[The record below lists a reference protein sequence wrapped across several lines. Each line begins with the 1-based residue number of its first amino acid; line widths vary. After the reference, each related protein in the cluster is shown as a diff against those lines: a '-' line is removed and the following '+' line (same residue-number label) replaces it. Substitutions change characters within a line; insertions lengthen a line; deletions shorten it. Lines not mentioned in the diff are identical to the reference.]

1 MRLARSA
8 YVDLCFVIA
17 WGSRYNVSIEYVRPL
32 PSLPARPVGVTAK
45 QGNDS
50 SVSGVGR
57 RDEIAGCCEPRP
69 DTGPGWA
76 ELDPSYGEH

>member
-45 QGNDS
+45 QGSDS
-50 SVSGVGR
+50 SVSGVGSKR
-57 RDEIAGCCEPRP
+57 RDCWLLRCLDR
-69 DTGPGWA
+69 TGLG
-76 ELDPSYGEH
+76 